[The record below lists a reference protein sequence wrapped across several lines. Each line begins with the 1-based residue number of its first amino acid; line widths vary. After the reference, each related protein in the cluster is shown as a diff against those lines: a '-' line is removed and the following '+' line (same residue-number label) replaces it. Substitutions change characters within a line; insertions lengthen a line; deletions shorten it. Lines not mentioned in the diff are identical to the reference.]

1 MKPDSNKISHRLRE
15 VREQYEYTQSQIAEL
30 LNVTQQTYSSYE
42 NGRTMPNSD
51 VLLEL
56 SKLYGV
62 SVDELIGNPYS
73 ITNYS
78 DIFVNSITFEKLMTR
93 VNCFNPPERRALLSY
108 VEFLFFNRKL
118 KEPKGSEKK
127 KRTRKIKN

>member
-1 MKPDSNKISHRLRE
+1 MTPDSNKISHRLRE

-62 SVDELIGNPYS
+62 SFDELIGNP
-73 ITNYS
+73 
-78 DIFVNSITFEKLMTR
+78 
-93 VNCFNPPERRALLSY
+93 
-108 VEFLFFNRKL
+108 
-118 KEPKGSEKK
+118 
-127 KRTRKIKN
+127 